1 MSHSPLLL
9 VRYSSYVS
17 VYIYIYIILHP
28 NMTGLVPS
36 YTIIPLYPISPLIS
50 LVVGILLNQRQSYV
64 SNMVDQSCMVSPLYP
79 FTAPTYASYMECF
92 PTKLGH
98 FGGFWWQIFQLPMV
112 FLWFSCGFPV
122 VFLWFSCLPCRTCR
136 LSSEES
142 PTEFSTLG
150 HAGIRSTDLICGDMG
165 VS

>member
-1 MSHSPLLL
+1 
-9 VRYSSYVS
+9 
-17 VYIYIYIILHP
+17 
-28 NMTGLVPS
+28 MTGLVPS

-79 FTAPTYASYMECF
+79 FTAPLMLLIWSVSQQNWVILGALVANLPASY
-92 PTKLGH
+92 
-98 FGGFWWQIFQLPMV
+98 GFPMV

-122 VFLWFSCLPCRTCR
+122 VFLWFSCLPCTTCR

-150 HAGIRSTDLICGDMG
+150 HAGR
-165 VS
+165 